1 MRVSLGPE
9 NVPRLE
15 SQTIPCKTYG
25 WRDSGRYPICYREG
39 CKTVRLPPL
48 HGVRLLSLLPADG
61 LEGGT
66 LKLEKCGFGP
76 SSHSAPSF
84 SVSSGGD
91 VIKTPGHQG
100 LQIRGTARHAD
111 GYDVLAEHLITD
123 SLRTP

>member
-1 MRVSLGPE
+1 MVGETVDDTQFATEKAARRSAF
-9 NVPRLE
+9 RL
-15 SQTIPCKTYG
+15 
-25 WRDSGRYPICYREG
+25 
-39 CKTVRLPPL
+39 L

-100 LQIRGTARHAD
+100 LEIRGTARHA
-111 GYDVLAEHLITD
+111 GW
-123 SLRTP
+123 LRCLGGALDNG